1 MISYSTNWMGP
12 ISTRWYEERDIPFE
26 MKKTTGNILPVVEYK
41 EYLESYSCGRIDI
54 RGLDEEENYN
64 GWSEYGVAPML
75 TEDWSLL
82 SDWLDD
88 LTTVGLWEYDMLI
101 SIFEA
106 EVLNGRKIRW
116 FNKEENNG

>member
-1 MISYSTNWMGP
+1 MGP

-26 MKKTTGNILPVVEYK
+26 IKKTTGNILPVVEYK

-88 LTTVGLWEYDMLI
+88 LTTVGLWEYDILI
-101 SIFEA
+101 SIFES

>member
-1 MISYSTNWMGP
+1 VISYSTNWMGP

-26 MKKTTGNILPVVEYK
+26 MKKTAGNILPVVEYK

-75 TEDWSLL
+75 TEDWILL

-88 LTTVGLWEYDMLI
+88 LTTVGLWEYDILI
-101 SIFEA
+101 SIFES

>member
-1 MISYSTNWMGP
+1 MGP

-26 MKKTTGNILPVVEYK
+26 IKKTTGNILPVVEYK

>member
-1 MISYSTNWMGP
+1 MISYSANWMGP

-26 MKKTTGNILPVVEYK
+26 IKKTTGNILPVVEYK

>member
-1 MISYSTNWMGP
+1 VISYSTNWMGP
-12 ISTRWYEERDIPFE
+12 VSTRWYEERGIPFE

-75 TEDWSLL
+75 TEDWILL

-88 LTTVGLWEYDMLI
+88 LTTVGLWEYDILI
-101 SIFEA
+101 SIFES